1 MAAAHLPEKRF
12 GNRHI
17 PLVFVSRDLAPLQS
31 INRHTLASA
40 VDIAPT
46 LGDLLALPEQSTYYG
61 KSLFIADKRYDLGM
75 TRGGLFFF
83 STPETKFSFDLR
95 YYPEDP
101 AQQAL
106 YKWYYTQGGR
116 GGL

>member
-1 MAAAHLPEKRF
+1 
-12 GNRHI
+12 
-17 PLVFVSRDLAPLQS
+17 
-31 INRHTLASA
+31 
-40 VDIAPT
+40 
-46 LGDLLALPEQSTYYG
+46 
-61 KSLFIADKRYDLGM
+61 M

>member
-1 MAAAHLPEKRF
+1 MADTKISLTGRGAWRLLGASSLVLALAACSGLP
-12 GNRHI
+12 
-17 PLVFVSRDLAPLQS
+17 
-31 INRHTLASA
+31 T
-40 VDIAPT
+40 APT
-46 LGDLLALPEQSTYYG
+46 QPV
-61 KSLFIADKRYDLGM
+61 RYDLGM